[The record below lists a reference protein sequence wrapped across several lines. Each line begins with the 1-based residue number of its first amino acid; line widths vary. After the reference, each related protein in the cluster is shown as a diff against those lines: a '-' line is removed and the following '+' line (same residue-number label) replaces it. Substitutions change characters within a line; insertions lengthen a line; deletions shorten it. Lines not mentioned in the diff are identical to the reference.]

1 MWITITQPLLLKFPF
16 LSRFPTSEGCLT
28 AEKTPG
34 PWFFSWPKIPKS
46 SPRGVDPFLERN
58 SHSSTMGSTKK
69 TETYILSSIL
79 TPGVLIRG
87 LLITNCNFQFLL
99 GCFFEICWSFLNCL
113 ELFSKFFWDFLELF
127 WSCLDFLE
135 LYWIFRNVWVAVKM
149 CWRVALYEYP
159 YPYRRSDRL
168 CHSHTS
174 TMGSTENAEI
184 HISKWFKNL
193 EVLWVEL

>member
-1 MWITITQPLLLKFPF
+1 MPHRWKNTWTMIFLLAKKPKILTTRRGPLSWTAQPQLHDGFDKKKQKLTQINFWPQGYSSEGYSSPIAIFSSRSDVFRNLLKF
-16 LSRFPTSEGCLT
+16 
-28 AEKTPG
+28 
-34 PWFFSWPKIPKS
+34 
-46 SPRGVDPFLERN
+46 
-58 SHSSTMGSTKK
+58 
-69 TETYILSSIL
+69 
-79 TPGVLIRG
+79 
-87 LLITNCNFQFLL
+87 
-99 GCFFEICWSFLNCL
+99 FLNCL

-127 WSCLDFLE
+127 WSFLDFLE

-168 CHSHTS
+168 CHSHSS
-174 TMGSTENAEI
+174 TLGSTENAEI

>member
-16 LSRFPTSEGCLT
+16 LSRFPTSERCLT

-34 PWFFSWPKIPKS
+34 PWFFSWPKSQNPHHEAWT
-46 SPRGVDPFLERN
+46 PFLNGTATAPRWVRQ
-58 SHSSTMGSTKK
+58 KK
-69 TETYILSSIL
+69 TETYILSSIFD
-79 TPGVLIRG
+79 PRGIRG

-99 GCFFEICWSFLNCL
+99 GCFSKFVEVFLNCL
-113 ELFSKFFWDFLELF
+113 ELFSMFFWDFLELF
-127 WSCLDFLE
+127 WSFLDLLE

-168 CHSHTS
+168 CHSHSS
-174 TMGSTENAEI
+174 TLGSTENAEI